1 MSEFIDI
8 DTGRTILDEVRDKKY
23 PSLRRTA
30 YGYAIVLLFNMAD
43 IETEAKKLRAVP
55 QILDGMI
62 DFGLTDEAMSF
73 FVKLCEQYKVPLT
86 PAFIQYAVI
95 GPLAKAFVIEF
106 YIVFRDLMEEL
117 EPSLKQ
123 IGL

>member
-8 DTGRTILDEVRDKKY
+8 DTGRAILDEVRDKKY

-30 YGYAIVLLFNMAD
+30 YGYAIVLLYNMAD

-55 QILDGMI
+55 HILDGLI

-86 PAFIQYAVI
+86 SAFVQYAVI

>member
-8 DTGRTILDEVRDKKY
+8 DTGRAILDEVRDKKY
-23 PSLRRTA
+23 LSLRRTA
-30 YGYAIVLLFNMAD
+30 YGYAIVLLFHMAD

-62 DFGLTDEAMSF
+62 DFGLTDDAMSF

-86 PAFIQYAVI
+86 PAFIQYAII
-95 GPLAKAFVIEF
+95 GPLSKTFVIEF
-106 YIVFRDLMEEL
+106 YIAFRDLMEEL
-117 EPSLKQ
+117 EPSLK
-123 IGL
+123 

>member
-8 DTGRTILDEVRDKKY
+8 DTGRAILDEVRDKKY
-23 PSLRRTA
+23 PSLRLTA
-30 YGYAIVLLFNMAD
+30 YGYAIALLFNMAD
-43 IETEAKKLRAVP
+43 VETEAKKLRAVP

-62 DFGLTDEAMSF
+62 NFGLTDEAMSF
-73 FVKLCEQYKVPLT
+73 FVRLCEQYKVPLT
-86 PAFIQYAVI
+86 PPFIQYAVI
-95 GPLAKAFVIEF
+95 GPLAKAFVIEL
-106 YIVFRDLMEEL
+106 YIAFREQMEEL